1 MEMPLDGAKYGRLLN
16 LQTLLITKHF
26 LSGILYFGLLCAGQD
41 FHTLFPE
48 VNDYCKSV
56 NKTNH
61 HKAYEK
67 KKQKDWNNFLKFLPE
82 GKGIYFT
89 HSDLTSYFDKLKY
102 EHMYTGSTLTHV
114 LNGIKHGYKVESGRT
129 LNSAFPSIGD
139 YVKSLQ

>member
-1 MEMPLDGAKYGRLLN
+1 MAQVR
-16 LQTLLITKHF
+16 QTTNKFQIFTKHF
-26 LSGILYFGLLCAGQD
+26 PNGILYFGSLCTGQD
-41 FHTLFPE
+41 FHSLFPE